1 MARQN
6 HGPLSRAK
14 GKLGGV
20 VYQQYEG
27 MQISREY
34 QPVVKNP
41 QTENQTK
48 NRAEF
53 KLASQTVALFK
64 EVINA
69 RLGKLSIYTRI
80 RRGAALEAI
89 KRIVTNPQDN
99 EFQVEFAD
107 VVSAINA
114 KSLTEYSAPTVVASA
129 GKFSVTAPAESAIL
143 GVIAGFDTDGNLVG
157 RKFITGTGTGAAT
170 DFTIPA
176 DFPVAKAMFVYT
188 RAIEDEG
195 RAIYNNIEDPA
206 TVLRLDVARL
216 VSMGDVGIS
225 DIAGSIGAQS

>member
-53 KLASQTVALFK
+53 KLASQTVALYK

-69 RLGKLSIYTRI
+69 RLGKLSIYTRT

-89 KRIVTNPQDN
+89 KRIITNPQDN
-99 EFQVEFAD
+99 EFQLEFAD
-107 VVSAINA
+107 AVSAINA
-114 KSLTEYSAPTVVASA
+114 KSLTEYAAPTVTTTA
-129 GKFSVTAPAESAIL
+129 GKFSVTAPAETVII
-143 GVIAGFDTDGNLVG
+143 GVIVGFDTEGGFVG
-157 RKFITGTGTGAAT
+157 RKVVVGAGSASAR
-170 DFTIPA
+170 DFTFPA
-176 DFPVAKAMFVYT
+176 EYKTAKAMFVYT
-188 RAIEDEG
+188 VATEEAG
-195 RAIYNNIEDPA
+195 RAIYDNIEDPDTA
-206 TVLRLDVARL
+206 FRLDVARL
-216 VSMGDVGIS
+216 VSTGDIDIS
-225 DIAGSIGAQS
+225 DIAGSIGSNS